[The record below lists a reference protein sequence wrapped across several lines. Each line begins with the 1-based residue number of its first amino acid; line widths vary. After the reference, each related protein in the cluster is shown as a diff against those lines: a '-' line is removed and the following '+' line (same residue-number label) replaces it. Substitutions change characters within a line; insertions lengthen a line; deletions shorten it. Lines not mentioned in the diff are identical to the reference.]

1 MQLHLIVLKI
11 LRTEGSILIN
21 WLKNISMENKNFLYN
36 LYYDWWKN
44 IDKFIFSLILLLFFI
59 GLFFSLT
66 STSLLVSDKLDT
78 NDYSFFFKHLIFIL
92 LGIITIFF
100 LSSIKQEKLLKFS
113 SIIFI
118 ISLISLILVPVIGIE
133 VKGSKRWID
142 LYFLPR
148 FQPIELVK
156 PFLIIFISLILSSEK
171 YSNIYLK
178 YFFTFLITLLVA
190 LLLAVQPDIG
200 QTLLVFFSWSILIF
214 TSGISIVF
222 LLILFLLLIFV
233 FSYLVFFVP
242 KFEYI
247 KNRLVSF
254 FNSETGTQNF
264 QSDKAIDSIT
274 SGGFFGKGIGEGTL
288 KNRVPEA
295 HTDYIISVISEEF
308 GVIAIILILL
318 LFLIFIYSV
327 FKKVYFEN
335 EEKIKLI
342 LVGCISLILMQAM
355 IHIGVNIRLFPT
367 TGMTLPF
374 ISYGGSSI
382 ISISILSGIIL
393 NLTKRK
399 IN

>member
-1 MQLHLIVLKI
+1 MKYKRLIF
-11 LRTEGSILIN
+11 N
-21 WLKNISMENKNFLYN
+21 H
-36 LYYDWWKN
+36 YYEWWKN
-44 IDKFIFSLILLLFFI
+44 IDKFLFFLIILLFFT
-59 GLFFSLT
+59 GLFFSLV
-66 STSLLVSDKLDT
+66 STSLIASDKLNT
-78 NDYSFFFKHLIFIL
+78 NDYSFFFKHLIFIS
-92 LGIITIFF
+92 LGIIVIFC
-100 LSSIKQEKLLKFS
+100 FS
-113 SIIFI
+113 SISFKKLFKFSFFIFLFSI
-118 ISLISLILVPVIGIE
+118 IFLALVPFIGIE

-142 LYFLPR
+142 LYLLPR

-156 PFLIIFISLILSSEK
+156 PFLIIFISSILSNEK
-171 YSNIYLK
+171 YNNIYLK
-178 YFFTFLITLLVA
+178 YSFSFLVTSGISLFLIM
-190 LLLAVQPDIG
+190 QPDIG
-200 QTLLVFFSWSILIF
+200 QTLLIFLTWSILIF
-214 TSGISIVF
+214 TSGASIIF
-222 LLILFLLLIFV
+222 LMFLFSILVFV
-233 FSYLVFFVP
+233 FFYLVFFIP
-242 KFEYI
+242 KFIYI
-247 KNRLVSF
+247 KSRILSF
-254 FNSETGTQNF
+254 FDNQNSTHNF

-308 GVIAIILILL
+308 GVIAIILIIL

-335 EEKIKLI
+335 DEKIKLI
-342 LVGCISLILMQAM
+342 LVGCSSLILMQAM